1 MNFDT
6 KITLYKLSLK
16 ATCKQIDSVH
26 LQADQI
32 KLLPPSLLADVL
44 LTVSNVACCHLL

>member
-16 ATCKQIDSVH
+16 AICKQIDSAH
-26 LQADQI
+26 LQTAQI
-32 KLLPPSLLADVL
+32 KLLPPSVLADVL
-44 LTVSNVACCHLL
+44 VTVSIKLCK